1 MLVHVNASFA
11 LADELSPLFKEIFS
25 DSQIAAGYASKCTKT
40 TCIVNGALKK
50 RLRSKLVEIIK
61 TKPYSLAIDGSNDS
75 GLLKMN
81 PLTVRVFTNDGISTQ
96 LLDVGFTTKQLLRK
110 LIEDGLDNRQIKKF
124 YSGVRKFYVKVLNY
138 GRSRLPFD
146 DLFLKMQDS

>member
-1 MLVHVNASFA
+1 M
-11 LADELSPLFKEIFS
+11 
-25 DSQIAAGYASKCTKT
+25 
-40 TCIVNGALKK
+40 CIVNGALKK
-50 RLRSKLVEIIK
+50 RFRSKLAEIIK